1 MAPPLPDEIV
11 RKILED
17 LNSERYK
24 SGNLSLA
31 EIAAIRLG
39 DNKKGGTISKLAKKH
54 KIQLRKQGVTKKK
67 PFQSGHSSK
76 ETQSEDPI
84 NVECFTPEARLLL
97 IDTALSQLKAILPK
111 TNYSKGMNE
120 WTSSAER
127 LMNLRREEEPD
138 DHNDTEDDG
147 YLEAVRST
155 ASEDWAD
162 AKKEACSIPVEAT
175 EQETEDGPELVD
187 A

>member
-1 MAPPLPDEIV
+1 MAKALPEETRQAIIKDLLEGRLDFEEI
-11 RKILED
+11 
-17 LNSERYK
+17 
-24 SGNLSLA
+24 
-31 EIAAIRLG
+31 
-39 DNKKGGTISKLAKKH
+39 AKKH
-54 KIQLRKQGVTKKK
+54 SVSKGQISKMAAKQGASRKKK
-67 PFQSGHSSK
+67 KRNSFHTKVS
-76 ETQSEDPI
+76 TSEPATIDPI
-84 NVECFTPEARLLL
+84 KLETFGPEQRLLL

-138 DHNDTEDDG
+138 NQNDTEDDG
-147 YLEAVRST
+147 YLDAVRST
-155 ASEDWAD
+155 AREDWAD
-162 AKKEACSIPVEAT
+162 AKKEACSIPVEAS